1 MGWKSTVDISR
12 DKAIGLIMSRILVA
26 SNTELSNALDSFG
39 FGDNPELPYHCCNFS
54 VLDKLPEN
62 SSPDGEEG

>member
-39 FGDNPELPYHCCNFS
+39 FGDNSELPYYGCNFS
-54 VLDKLPEN
+54 VLDELPEN
-62 SSPDGEEG
+62 YSSDGEEG